1 MQNKDAVKNGE
12 SADDGAVGAAINGA
26 GQAIADW
33 GRDRVGEATSW
44 WGRATS
50 GVTLVTLAAIIS
62 TALSFQGMYSTTT
75 STLGMTAA
83 VGLAL
88 SGFLELAVLGVAR
101 LLQNAIKEGRA
112 ATVERVGTWVLS
124 LASGIFSAAH
134 QLVGPADAA
143 GVHHWSLGDPLTQ
156 IGAALRLAAPLAAC
170 WLWERRLRSERVHAA
185 QRRPRHVALR
195 DRHIMRVSLAAAEVR
210 TARAAT
216 FPGTSKA
223 AGLVRALFAVRQLSA
238 AGRMRRRY
246 VAYWRRY
253 PITNPEHHAALMAGL
268 RAAGLGDLL
277 PELTAP
283 NSELLNVMERNPI
296 RVAVR
301 TDIDEDEDDD
311 DLDQDDDDVD
321 VDDVDDDVDDVDDVA
336 GLALDLVAIERGAIT
351 GPDPRPA
358 DPVDDR
364 PVAVPA
370 TVAVAI
376 EPVAARRSG
385 PVTAEERAV
394 ILNLAAT
401 PGISER
407 AIHRH
412 TGRSRDT
419 IKRIVAQYGPAT
431 VTDQDQPA
439 DQPVDRLPTGFTVAT
454 A

>member
-12 SADDGAVGAAINGA
+12 RAQDDAAALSINGVS
-26 GQAIADW
+26 QAVADW
-33 GRDRVGEATSW
+33 GRDRASEATSL

-170 WLWERRLRSERVHAA
+170 WLWERRLRSERVHSAE
-185 QRRPRHVALR
+185 RRPRHVALR
-195 DRHIMRVSLAAAEVR
+195 DRHIMRVSLAAATVR

-216 FPGTSKA
+216 FPGKGKS
-223 AGLVRALFAVRQLSA
+223 AGLVRALFAVRQLTA

-283 NSELLNVMERNPI
+283 NSELVNIMERNPI
-296 RVAVR
+296 RVAIHANV
-301 TDIDEDEDDD
+301 
-311 DLDQDDDDVD
+311 DQDQ
-321 VDDVDDDVDDVDDVA
+321 DDVDDLDDDHDDEDPDVA
-336 GLALDLVAIERGAIT
+336 LELSMIELGAIA

-358 DPVDDR
+358 ATPADVDR
-364 PVAVPA
+364 PVPVPA
-370 TVAVAI
+370 MAAVAVQ
-376 EPVAARRSG
+376 PVADRPLG
-385 PVTAEERAV
+385 PVTAEERAM
-394 ILNLAAT
+394 ILDLAAT

-407 AIHRH
+407 EIHRR

-419 IKRIVAQYGPAT
+419 IKRTIDRYGPA
-431 VTDQDQPA
+431 PIGA
-439 DQPVDRLPTGFTVAT
+439 DQPRPADRQATGFTVAR

>member
-12 SADDGAVGAAINGA
+12 SAQDDAAALSINGVS
-26 GQAIADW
+26 QAVASW
-33 GRDRVGEATSW
+33 GRDRAEGATSL

-170 WLWERRLRSERVHAA
+170 WLWERRLRSERVHSA

-195 DRHIMRVSLAAAEVR
+195 DRHIMRVSLAAATVR

-216 FPGTSKA
+216 FPGKGKS
-223 AGLVRALFAVRQLSA
+223 AGLVRATFAVRRLSA
-238 AGRMRRRY
+238 AARMRRRY

-296 RVAVR
+296 RVAIHADVEQ
-301 TDIDEDEDDD
+301 DQDVDLDENHDDENHDDEDPG
-311 DLDQDDDDVD
+311 
-321 VDDVDDDVDDVDDVA
+321 VA
-336 GLALDLVAIERGAIT
+336 RELSLIELGAIA

-358 DPVDDR
+358 TTPADVDR
-364 PVAVPA
+364 PVPVPA
-370 TVAVAI
+370 MAAVAGQ
-376 EPVAARRSG
+376 PVADRPLG
-385 PVTAEERAV
+385 PVTAEERAM
-394 ILNLAAT
+394 ILDLAAT

-407 AIHRH
+407 EIHRR

-419 IKRIVAQYGPAT
+419 IKRTIDRYGPAT
-431 VTDQDQPA
+431 GTDHHQHRPA
-439 DQPVDRLPTGFTVAT
+439 DRPATGFTVAS

>member
-12 SADDGAVGAAINGA
+12 RAQDDAAALSFHGVSQAVASW
-26 GQAIADW
+26 GQARAE
-33 GRDRVGEATSW
+33 GATSL
-44 WGRATS
+44 WGWATS

-216 FPGTSKA
+216 FSGTSKA

-296 RVAVR
+296 RVAIHADV
-301 TDIDEDEDDD
+301 DQDQDVDLDENHDDEDPG
-311 DLDQDDDDVD
+311 
-321 VDDVDDDVDDVDDVA
+321 VA
-336 GLALDLVAIERGAIT
+336 RELSLIELGAT
-351 GPDPRPA
+351 AGSAPRPA
-358 DPVDDR
+358 TTPADVDR
-364 PVAVPA
+364 PVPVPA
-370 TVAVAI
+370 MAAVVVQ
-376 EPVAARRSG
+376 PVADRPLG
-385 PVTAEERAV
+385 PVTAEERAM
-394 ILNLAAT
+394 ILDLAAT

-407 AIHRH
+407 EIHRR

-419 IKRIVAQYGPAT
+419 IKRTIDRYGPAT
-431 VTDQDQPA
+431 GTDHHQHRPA
-439 DQPVDRLPTGFTVAT
+439 DRPATGFTVAR

>member
-12 SADDGAVGAAINGA
+12 STHDAAAALAINGVS
-26 GQAIADW
+26 QAVASW
-33 GRDRVGEATSW
+33 GRDRVEDATSLW
-44 WGRATS
+44 ARATS

-195 DRHIMRVSLAAAEVR
+195 DRHIMRVSLAAAAVR

-216 FPGTSKA
+216 FPGNGKS
-223 AGLVRALFAVRQLSA
+223 AGLVRATFAIRRLSA
-238 AGRMRRRY
+238 AARMRRRY

-283 NSELLNVMERNPI
+283 NSALLNVMERNPI
-296 RVAVR
+296 RVAVH
-301 TDIDEDEDDD
+301 T
-311 DLDQDDDDVD
+311 DVD
-321 VDDVDDDVDDVDDVA
+321 QDDVDDLDHEADRI
-336 GLALDLVAIERGAIT
+336 ALDLSTFERGAIT
-351 GPDPRPA
+351 GPDPRPTS
-358 DPVDDR
+358 PVNDR
-364 PVAVPA
+364 PVPA
-370 TVAVAI
+370 TVAVTDR
-376 EPVAARRSG
+376 PVTDRPVTDRPLG
-385 PVTAEERAV
+385 PVTAAERAL
-394 ILNLAAT
+394 ILDLAAT
-401 PGISER
+401 GISER
-407 AIHRH
+407 EIHRR
-412 TGRSRDT
+412 TRRSRDT
-419 IKRIVAQYGPAT
+419 IKRTIDRYGPADA
-431 VTDQDQPA
+431 VDQDRPA
-439 DQPVDRLPTGFTVAT
+439 TGASLPRMVDRPATGFTVAR

>member
-12 SADDGAVGAAINGA
+12 SAQDDAAALAINGVS
-26 GQAIADW
+26 QAVASW
-33 GRDRVGEATSW
+33 GRDRVEGATSL

-75 STLGMTAA
+75 STLGMTAP

-124 LASGIFSAAH
+124 LASGVFSAAH

-143 GVHHWSLGDPLTQ
+143 GMHHWSLGDPLTQ

-170 WLWERRLRSERVHAA
+170 WLWERRLRSERVHSA

-195 DRHIMRVSLAAAEVR
+195 DRHIMRVSLAAATVR

-223 AGLVRALFAVRQLSA
+223 AGLVRATFAVRRLSA
-238 AGRMRRRY
+238 AARLRRRY

-283 NSELLNVMERNPI
+283 NSELVKVMERNPI
-296 RVAVR
+296 RVAIHADLKQDQDV
-301 TDIDEDEDDD
+301 DLDENHDDED
-311 DLDQDDDDVD
+311 Q
-321 VDDVDDDVDDVDDVA
+321 
-336 GLALDLVAIERGAIT
+336 GIALDLSTVERGVIA

-358 DPVDDR
+358 TTPADVDR
-364 PVAVPA
+364 PVPVPA
-370 TVAVAI
+370 MAAVAV

-385 PVTAEERAV
+385 PVTAEERAL
-394 ILNLAAT
+394 ILDLAAR
-401 PGISER
+401 PGMSER
-407 AIHRH
+407 AIHRR

-419 IKRIVAQYGPAT
+419 IKRTIDRYGPAT
-431 VTDQDQPA
+431 STDQHRPA
-439 DQPVDRLPTGFTVAT
+439 DRPATGFTVAR

>member
-1 MQNKDAVKNGE
+1 MQDKDAVKNGE
-12 SADDGAVGAAINGA
+12 SAQDDAAARAINGVS
-26 GQAIADW
+26 QAVASW
-33 GRDRVGEATSW
+33 GRGRVEGATSL

-124 LASGIFSAAH
+124 LASGVFSAAH

-195 DRHIMRVSLAAAEVR
+195 DRHIMRVSLAAAAVR

-296 RVAVR
+296 RVAVHADVDQD
-301 TDIDEDEDDD
+301 DIDDQD
-311 DLDQDDDDVD
+311 DLDHE
-321 VDDVDDDVDDVDDVA
+321 A
-336 GLALDLVAIERGAIT
+336 ARIALDLSTFERGAIT
-351 GPDPRPA
+351 GPDPRPTS
-358 DPVDDR
+358 PVNDR
-364 PVAVPA
+364 PVPA
-370 TVAVAI
+370 TVAVTDR
-376 EPVAARRSG
+376 PLG
-385 PVTAEERAV
+385 PVTAAERAL
-394 ILNLAAT
+394 ILDLAAT
-401 PGISER
+401 GISER
-407 AIHRH
+407 EIHRR
-412 TGRSRDT
+412 TRRSRDT
-419 IKRIVAQYGPAT
+419 IKRTIDRYGPADA
-431 VTDQDQPA
+431 VDQDRSATGASLPRV
-439 DQPVDRLPTGFTVAT
+439 VDRPATGFTVAR